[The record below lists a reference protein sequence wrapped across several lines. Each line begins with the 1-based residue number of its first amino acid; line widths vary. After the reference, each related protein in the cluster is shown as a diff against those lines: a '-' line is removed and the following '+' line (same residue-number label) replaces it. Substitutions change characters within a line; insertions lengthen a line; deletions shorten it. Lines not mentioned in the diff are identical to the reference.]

1 MSYESTKAVN
11 LPAGEDL
18 RNNVF
23 HLVKLVNSSGKAVVQ
38 KTTAATDLGIG
49 IVAEEPRKDVATT
62 GENVPVM
69 MLDGARVMMRAAGTI
84 TAGQFVVPSTTAGR
98 VNGVTAL
105 VASQIA
111 VGIALESAVAGD
123 IFEVLGSIIPKPLN
137 A

>member
-18 RNNVF
+18 RGNVF

-49 IVAEEPRKDVATT
+49 VVAEEPRKDQAST
-62 GENVPVM
+62 GENVPVV
-69 MLDGARVMMRAAGTI
+69 MLDGGRVMMRAAGTI

-98 VNGVTAL
+98 VNGVTTL

-123 IFEVLGSIIPKPLN
+123 IFEVLGLVIPKPLN

>member
-1 MSYESTKAVN
+1 MSYEATRAIN

-18 RNNVF
+18 RGNVF
-23 HLVKLVNSSGKAVVQ
+23 HLLKLVNSSGRAVLQ
-38 KTTAATDLGIG
+38 KTTAATDLGLC
-49 IVAEEPRKDVATT
+49 VLAEEPRKDIATT
-62 GENVPVM
+62 GENVPVV
-69 MLDGARVMMRAAGTI
+69 MLDGSRTQMRAAGTI

-111 VGIALESAVAGD
+111 VGVALQSAVAGD
-123 IFEVLGSIIPKPLN
+123 VFDVMGYVIPKPLN